1 MSGKNT
7 AVFGI
12 YPTDGSAD
20 EAADTL
26 RTKGFRSTDVS
37 RLAPFVATLADS
49 GAGGAMGDATGVL
62 IGLGISAY
70 QESRYEGRMRRGG
83 VLLSVQ
89 ADDRDWASKGM
100 QILEQTGA
108 EDISWTADTEWQCGN
123 TVRPAVVSSI
133 SRR

>member
-1 MSGKNT
+1 MSGTNT

-20 EAADTL
+20 EAAGTL
-26 RTKGFRSTDVS
+26 RTMGFRSTDVS
-37 RLAPFVATLADS
+37 RLAPLVATLAGS
-49 GAGGAMGDATGVL
+49 RAGGNMGDATGVL
-62 IGLGISAY
+62 IGLGMSAY
-70 QESRYEGRMRRGG
+70 QEMRYEGRMRRGG

-89 ADDRDWASKGM
+89 ADDRDWASKGK

-108 EDISWTADTEWQCGN
+108 EDISWNADTEWECGN
-123 TVRPAVVSSI
+123 TVRAAAVSSI